1 MTKPIPFQPL
11 RPGSKQRR
19 SSMSR
24 EISRRSAS
32 SASMFRPMS
41 YCLAS
46 RVRDSRRGYS
56 SPIMRSY
63 WARL

>member
-1 MTKPIPFQPL
+1 MTKPIPFQPASE
-11 RPGSKQRR
+11 GSKHRR
-19 SSMSR
+19 SSRSSDS
-24 EISRRSAS
+24 SRRSAS

-46 RVRDSRRGYS
+46 RVSDSRRGYS
-56 SPIMRSY
+56 SSITRSY